1 MTTDKILILKFILQ
15 GDNENEENDK
25 EYYGIYPKYAILN
38 IQLFNFLFS
47 LNFIL
52 NWFSS
57 MLLLRISNK
66 VYQIVNFN
74 SHLDISQIEIWIIF
88 QLIIFN

>member
-38 IQLFNFLFS
+38 VQLFNFI
-47 LNFIL
+47 FIKFHFKL
-52 NWFSS
+52 IF
-57 MLLLRISNK
+57 
-66 VYQIVNFN
+66 FN
-74 SHLDISQIEIWIIF
+74 AFIKNI
-88 QLIIFN
+88 